1 MNELMGDFLRLG
13 FLLTLFGFGA
23 WVGGS
28 SVTAWVAWEKGREP
42 VAWFVLAFFLS
53 PLVALVALS
62 AVPARHLA
70 RRREE
75 RAAWR
80 GPHPGPHPL
89 EDPAVVAARFVSEL
103 PREDKRWDVA
113 TSAAHRAEMAGA
125 PGRKVSTRSR

>member
-1 MNELMGDFLRLG
+1 MDELIGDFVRLG

-23 WVGGS
+23 WVGGA

-53 PLVALVALS
+53 PLVALLALS

-75 RAAWR
+75 RAAR
-80 GPHPGPHPL
+80 RRPDPL
-89 EDPAVVAARFVSEL
+89 DDPAVVAARLMNEL

-113 TSAAHRAEMAGA
+113 TSVATTTKR
-125 PGRKVSTRSR
+125 PW

>member
-62 AVPARHLA
+62 AVPSMHLA
-70 RRREE
+70 RYREA
-75 RAAWR
+75 RAAR
-80 GPHPGPHPL
+80 RSPL
-89 EDPAVVAARFVSEL
+89 EDPAIVAERLVNGL
-103 PREDKRWDVA
+103 PRESR
-113 TSAAHRAEMAGA
+113 RF
-125 PGRKVSTRSR
+125 KVNA